1 MRRGPVPGEGGPRA
15 GPGVVGVDGG
25 AWTGPHSASLPAG
38 RTRVGVPDHGP
49 KFTQGDPAGPQ
60 RVEGSCEPPL
70 LVLGAS
76 WGRHGEVGSGPAGLN
91 QDAQDR
97 FWKKWVAPSEP
108 PPRPDTTSPVAAS
121 LPCRQSRS
129 TTDQCSH

>member
-1 MRRGPVPGEGGPRA
+1 MRQGPGPGEGGPQA
-15 GPGVVGVDGG
+15 GPGVAWVDGR

-60 RVEGSCEPPL
+60 RVEGSREPPA
-70 LVLGAS
+70 LVLRAS
-76 WGRHGEVGSGPAGLN
+76 RGQHGEVGSGPAGLN

-97 FWKKWVAPSEP
+97 S
-108 PPRPDTTSPVAAS
+108 
-121 LPCRQSRS
+121 
-129 TTDQCSH
+129 